1 MIQPMINFDSDN
13 AKPSGEPKQGDLL
26 TVKLRSG
33 DGFVHAC
40 ARLVSIIDRGEG
52 YPSSYNILLGDG
64 FNVPKP
70 YEVGDLL
77 AVDREWIVDWEM

>member
-1 MIQPMINFDSDN
+1 MIQPMINFDFDN

-33 DGFVHAC
+33 DGFVYAC

-52 YPSSYNILLGDG
+52 YPSSYKILLGG

-70 YEVGDLL
+70 YVMGDSF
-77 AVDREWIVDWEM
+77 AVDREWIVDWGM